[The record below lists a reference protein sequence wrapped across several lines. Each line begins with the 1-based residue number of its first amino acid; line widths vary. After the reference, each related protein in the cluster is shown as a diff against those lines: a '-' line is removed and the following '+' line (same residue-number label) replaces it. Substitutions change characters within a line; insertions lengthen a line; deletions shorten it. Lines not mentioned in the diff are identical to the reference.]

1 MPEIKEFLSIDGNTY
16 DEEGEPVKNNYLV
29 DGQRWII
36 GDHQTIEEA
45 LGDVLVNVPEAKY
58 RKDRRNEYPP
68 VGDQLD
74 ALWRGGADAEE
85 MKEIINSVKAK
96 YPKET

>member
-16 DEEGEPVKNNYLV
+16 DEEGEPVKNNYWV
-29 DGQRWII
+29 DGKRWII

-45 LGDVLVNVPEAKY
+45 LDDVLVNVPEAKY
-58 RKDRRNEYPP
+58 RQQRRNEYPP
-68 VGDQLD
+68 IGDQLD
-74 ALWRGGADAEE
+74 ALWRGGADADA